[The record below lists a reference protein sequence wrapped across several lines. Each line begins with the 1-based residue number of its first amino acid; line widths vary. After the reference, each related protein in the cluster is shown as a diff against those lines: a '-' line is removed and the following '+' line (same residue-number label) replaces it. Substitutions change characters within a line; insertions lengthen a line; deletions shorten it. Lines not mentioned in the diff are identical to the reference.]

1 MPYTFVK
8 TLIATLLCL
17 GCSLPLQATADQPE
31 PDDTQPPQISIE
43 ELQQFLDRFDP
54 TLLQQMFD
62 SLNLQAEE
70 LGQEAENYLQ
80 CLEQQQAISPSEP
93 MDLRRFISEALTTGK
108 VCQFLLD
115 DLVRKIQ
122 QQQPDSDTPQA
133 SEKLLDQSL

>member
-1 MPYTFVK
+1 MPRRFIK
-8 TLIATLLCL
+8 SLIATLLCL
-17 GCSLPLQATADQPE
+17 GCALPLQTTANQSE
-31 PDDTQPPQISIE
+31 PDDSQPPQISLE

-122 QQQPDSDTPQA
+122 KQQPDSDTPQA
-133 SEKLLDQSL
+133 REKLFDQSL